1 MFVDACITWVL
12 YIFKDVCCVVSCLKA
27 FFVQPS
33 FFTFKLITCGSFWL
47 VVLNQLTNRVL
58 TAGSRSFQRRT
69 VVVSLRTW
77 RTFKFT
83 SRITRIMTLKTVRIM
98 ISFIL
103 LFYYYFIIDQS
114 FILFIQKV
122 IVILHFFS
130 NPYQLGFVSIDLLP
144 INWIPFFY
152 GTYY

>member
-1 MFVDACITWVL
+1 
-12 YIFKDVCCVVSCLKA
+12 
-27 FFVQPS
+27 
-33 FFTFKLITCGSFWL
+33 
-47 VVLNQLTNRVL
+47 
-58 TAGSRSFQRRT
+58 
-69 VVVSLRTW
+69 
-77 RTFKFT
+77 
-83 SRITRIMTLKTVRIM
+83 MTLKTVRIM

-122 IVILHFFS
+122 IVVILHFFS